1 MTLLKCYE
9 SRERRTATGEL
20 YKKVQKPID
29 YAISLWYNQNVRET
43 KNEKGDPMKI
53 KQITI
58 FVKGKGLKVLSR
70 KELVEYF
77 DNDVMAGDEI
87 EIVEVQ
93 Y

>member
-1 MTLLKCYE
+1 
-9 SRERRTATGEL
+9 
-20 YKKVQKPID
+20 
-29 YAISLWYNQNVRET
+29 
-43 KNEKGDPMKI
+43 MKI

-70 KELVEYF
+70 KELAEYF